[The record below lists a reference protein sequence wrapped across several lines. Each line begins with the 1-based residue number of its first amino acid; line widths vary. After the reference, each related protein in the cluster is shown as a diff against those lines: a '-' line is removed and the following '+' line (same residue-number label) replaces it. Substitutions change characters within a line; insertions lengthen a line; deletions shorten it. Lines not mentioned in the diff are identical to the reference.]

1 MTTFLPRQTTVKR
14 EVTCFGVGLH
24 SGKNVNMAIKPAA
37 VDNGITFV
45 RTDLDG
51 RPTIN
56 AIAANVTATIRS
68 TTIEQN
74 GVKVFTIEH
83 LMSALHAQAIDNCI
97 VELDAEEP
105 PVMHGSAIDFFNLI
119 KIAGT
124 VEQDADRQE
133 LIVNKIYRVDDQSNN
148 GRRFIIALP
157 YDGFRVSFTSVNPHP
172 LIGIQYFDIDIDK
185 ESYAQEIAPARTIAY
200 ENEIDAL
207 HKAGLGLGGSLESVI
222 VYNDQGWLNNLHYP
236 DELVR
241 HKILDVI
248 GDLRLAGI
256 FKGHI
261 IAAASGHAL
270 NTRLAKMLADR
281 KED

>member
-1 MTTFLPRQTTVKR
+1 MPHQITLKR
-14 EVTCFGVGLH
+14 EATCFGVGLH
-24 SGKNVNMAIKPAA
+24 SGKNVNMILKPAP
-37 VDNGITFV
+37 VDSGIIFV
-45 RTDLDG
+45 RTDLDE
-51 RPTIN
+51 RPSIR
-56 AIAANVTATIRS
+56 AVADNVTATVRS
-68 TTIEQN
+68 TTLEQN
-74 GVKVFTIEH
+74 GVKVFTVEH
-83 LMSALHAQAIDNCI
+83 LLSALHAHQIDNCI

-119 KIAGT
+119 RLVGT
-124 VEQDADRQE
+124 VDQPADRHE
-133 LIVNKIYRVDDQSNN
+133 CVVDKIYRIDDQTTN

-172 LIGIQYFDIDIDK
+172 LIGIQYGDFDIDR
-185 ESYAQEIAPARTIAY
+185 ETYAREIASARTIAY
-200 ENEIDAL
+200 ENEVETL
-207 HKAGLGLGGSLESVI
+207 HKMGLGLGGSLESVI
-222 VYNDQGWLNNLHYP
+222 VYNDDGWRNDLIYP

-270 NTRLAKMLADR
+270 NTKLAKLLS
-281 KED
+281 KG